1 MNVYIDKSEEEEEEK
16 IKLLANWTKSFE
28 KCVTMD
34 YNNLL
39 KSSDFINED
48 ELEDINII
56 YRNNKIQYCSIDLL
70 LKKICEDNSFNIDI
84 YINQENNNQTF
95 NFINAFI
102 YQCFAFISYEL
113 LILKILEM
121 YKYYKVYNKLTKTKK
136 KRLLLLIFK
145 LTKYLYEHRKYG
157 CSYFQFSDELEN
169 KIKNFLKDNNMKEQI
184 KYFLEYK
191 KAKLLESNDKNKN
204 KYIKNNI
211 KSYSKPNNEHESY
224 GLFMAG
230 SFINY
235 PNGNFEFNI
244 LKYNERDI
252 ALVISYISIKNFN
265 NFYNHLYELN
275 PTIKKKETDKPHLL
289 EIINFSNKLTNFLIE
304 ESFSYDLLNIRV
316 NVVEK
321 IIKIL
326 IELRN
331 LNNFNDILSV
341 CSALM
346 SISMRLTKTWNMID
360 SKLKSKYNEI
370 NKFCCTLECYRYIQ
384 DEEKRCI
391 NNNIFYIPCVVITT
405 KHITFYEETAK
416 YIGHNGLVCVE
427 KIIVN
432 QKEIEQFRNELKPLR
447 EKNNIIKLKNT
458 NDINE
463 LKIVFYNMDPKD
475 LDTLDKLS
483 QKLEPE
489 FTLYKVPDT
498 RKRRTK
504 TDQILNNVK

>member
-1 MNVYIDKSEEEEEEK
+1 
-16 IKLLANWTKSFE
+16 
-28 KCVTMD
+28 
-34 YNNLL
+34 
-39 KSSDFINED
+39 
-48 ELEDINII
+48 
-56 YRNNKIQYCSIDLL
+56 
-70 LKKICEDNSFNIDI
+70 
-84 YINQENNNQTF
+84 
-95 NFINAFI
+95 
-102 YQCFAFISYEL
+102 
-113 LILKILEM
+113 
-121 YKYYKVYNKLTKTKK
+121 
-136 KRLLLLIFK
+136 
-145 LTKYLYEHRKYG
+145 
-157 CSYFQFSDELEN
+157 
-169 KIKNFLKDNNMKEQI
+169 MKEQI

-211 KSYSKPNNEHESY
+211 KSYSKPNNEQENY

-463 LKIVFYNMDPKD
+463 LKIVFYN
-475 LDTLDKLS
+475 
-483 QKLEPE
+483 
-489 FTLYKVPDT
+489 
-498 RKRRTK
+498 
-504 TDQILNNVK
+504 NNNNLIYNFK

>member
-1 MNVYIDKSEEEEEEK
+1 
-16 IKLLANWTKSFE
+16 
-28 KCVTMD
+28 
-34 YNNLL
+34 
-39 KSSDFINED
+39 
-48 ELEDINII
+48 
-56 YRNNKIQYCSIDLL
+56 
-70 LKKICEDNSFNIDI
+70 
-84 YINQENNNQTF
+84 
-95 NFINAFI
+95 
-102 YQCFAFISYEL
+102 
-113 LILKILEM
+113 
-121 YKYYKVYNKLTKTKK
+121 
-136 KRLLLLIFK
+136 
-145 LTKYLYEHRKYG
+145 
-157 CSYFQFSDELEN
+157 
-169 KIKNFLKDNNMKEQI
+169 
-184 KYFLEYK
+184 
-191 KAKLLESNDKNKN
+191 
-204 KYIKNNI
+204 
-211 KSYSKPNNEHESY
+211 
-224 GLFMAG
+224 
-230 SFINY
+230 
-235 PNGNFEFNI
+235 
-244 LKYNERDI
+244 
-252 ALVISYISIKNFN
+252 
-265 NFYNHLYELN
+265 
-275 PTIKKKETDKPHLL
+275 
-289 EIINFSNKLTNFLIE
+289 
-304 ESFSYDLLNIRV
+304 
-316 NVVEK
+316 
-321 IIKIL
+321 
-326 IELRN
+326 
-331 LNNFNDILSV
+331 
-341 CSALM
+341 
-346 SISMRLTKTWNMID
+346 MID